1 MTDIIEKLN
10 IKNCQIDGEPTIT
23 AYETSAVVDMGLFLE
38 NDDYLELTIDLDY
51 DRRNDSVEIESINA
65 VLTDS
70 DGDELDASSV
80 DYHDLIAELFEA
92 HDINDRAYMAMSN
105 AYAA

>member
-1 MTDIIEKLN
+1 MTQTIEKLN
-10 IKNCQIDGEPTIT
+10 IKNCQIDGEPNIT

-51 DRRNDSVEIESINA
+51 DRRNDSVEIERINA
-65 VLTDS
+65 ALTDS
-70 DGDELDASSV
+70 NGDELDASSL

-92 HDINDRAYMAMSN
+92 HDINDRAYMAMSD

>member
-23 AYETSAVVDMGLFLE
+23 AYETSAVVDMGLFLDG
-38 NDDYLELTIDLDY
+38 DDYLELTIDLDY

-92 HDINDRAYMAMSN
+92 HDIYDKAYMAMSN